1 MRLRG
6 AAVIHGPK
14 LDDDILAK
22 ALDQLAAERLRQERH
37 PFTRRH
43 FSPLFSGLI
52 ILLFASLARSPLPV
66 GRTRW
71 TDENRLLFHSGHN
84 SD

>member
-22 ALDQLAAERLRQERH
+22 ALLRVRRLPRGQGRH
-37 PFTRRH
+37 PLARH
-43 FSPLFSGLI
+43 HFCPLI

-66 GRTRW
+66 GRTEGR
-71 TDENRLLFHSGHN
+71 T
-84 SD
+84 

>member
-22 ALDQLAAERLRQERH
+22 ALDQLTAERHCQEKH
-37 PFTRRH
+37 PFARRH
-43 FSPLFSGLI
+43 FCPLFSGLI
-52 ILLFASLARSPLPV
+52 ILLFASLARSPLPL

-71 TDENRLLFHSGHN
+71 TDDHRLLFHSGHN